1 MEFLK
6 ENAEYF
12 EKKAFEALK
21 EGAYSFVLYFTEQ
34 AIQLYV
40 KYILV
45 KEVGDYPKTHRFSI
59 LFKAL
64 NIVTDNAMEF
74 YEEYSDVF
82 DLIEDAYI
90 AVRYL
95 GRKYSTKSAERA
107 IKLIEEF
114 KKVFKQWLLTS
125 R

>member
-12 EKKAFEALK
+12 ERKAYEAFK
-21 EGAYSFVLYFTEQ
+21 ENAYSFVLYFVEQ

-40 KYILV
+40 KYMLA

-64 NIVTDNAMEF
+64 NAIADNAIEF
-74 YEEYSDVF
+74 YEENSDIF
-82 DLIEDAYI
+82 DLVEDAYI

-95 GRKYSTKSAERA
+95 GRKYSAKSAERA
-107 IKLIEEF
+107 IKLIGKF
-114 KKVFKQWLLTS
+114 KEVFKRWLS
-125 R
+125 IS